1 MAVAKTKIVL
11 HAGHGKTGTSA
22 IQSALAI
29 SADAL
34 LKNGIH
40 YPIDPNERQ
49 RAARFE
55 ITSGNWKH
63 NPTISLSEQCLELAA
78 SNAAGHTI
86 VLSSE
91 SLFWHLTDFVHQK
104 EQWNEAVDI
113 HVILAVRELEE
124 MLSSEYQ
131 QRVKRHGES
140 KPFEQF
146 LKRRH
151 FISSHHKKAAEVLTQ
166 LSQQNVQVTLI
177 NYSAHKKTISKKV
190 FDALGCSD
198 LFPKE
203 KMGDLVINRSLS
215 QKELQMLMMINALYY
230 DQFPWISARLSDAL
244 AKNLPNTET
253 QRSRISPQSLEK
265 LYDKNDSYL
274 QIINSHLSAEEP
286 LTVQQT
292 LKRDR
297 QTNNPGK
304 RLHKIRQEE
313 EQSVQL
319 ISQTLLEALRNDP
332 TKRLC
337 NETID
342 TLIKTS
348 QTENT
353 PAHVEVELL
362 EIAKIN
368 RPQGQR
374 LGQLLERAQIKKQQ
388 SQTKSIGTD
397 Q

>member
-1 MAVAKTKIVL
+1 MAKTKIVL

-29 SADAL
+29 SADTL
-34 LKNGIH
+34 LKNGIN
-40 YPIDPNERQ
+40 YPIDTNERQ

-63 NPTISLSEQCLELAA
+63 NPAISLSEQCLQIAA

-91 SLFWHLTDFVHQK
+91 SLFWHLTDFVKQK
-104 EQWNEAVDI
+104 EQWSEAVEI

-146 LKRRH
+146 LRRRH
-151 FISSHHKKAAEVLTQ
+151 FISSHHKKAAEVLTELTQ
-166 LSQQNVQVTLI
+166 HNISITLI
-177 NYSAHKKTISKKV
+177 NYSAHKKTISKRV
-190 FDALGCSD
+190 FEAIGCGD
-198 LFPKE
+198 LFPKQ

-244 AKNLPNTET
+244 AKNLPNTQT
-253 QRSRISPQSLEK
+253 KRSRISPQSLK
-265 LYDKNDSYL
+265 RLYEKNDSYL
-274 QIINSHLSAEEP
+274 QIINRHLSAEEP
-286 LTVQQT
+286 LTVKQTVQQ
-292 LKRDR
+292 DR
-297 QTNNPGK
+297 PTNNPAK
-304 RLHKIRQEE
+304 RLETIKQEE
-313 EQSVQL
+313 KQSIQL
-319 ISQTLLEALRNDP
+319 ISQTLLEALRDDP
-332 TKRLC
+332 TQRLC

-348 QTENT
+348 QVEDT

-374 LGQLLERAQIKKQQ
+374 LGQLLERARIRKQQ
-388 SQTKSIGTD
+388 S
-397 Q
+397 

>member
-151 FISSHHKKAAEVLTQ
+151 FISSHHKKAAEVLTH
-166 LSQQNVQVTLI
+166 LSQQNVPVTLI

-274 QIINSHLSAEEP
+274 QIINSHLNAQEP

-304 RLHKIRQEE
+304 RLQKIRQEE

>member
-29 SADAL
+29 SADEL
-34 LKNGIH
+34 LKSGIN
-40 YPIDPNERQ
+40 YPIDPIERR
-49 RAARFE
+49 RAAQFE

-63 NPTISLSEQCLELAA
+63 NPSTSLSKQCLQLAA
-78 SNAAGHTI
+78 ANTAGHTI

-91 SLFWHLTDFVHQK
+91 SLFWHLTDFANQK
-104 EQWNEAVDI
+104 DEWNDCVEI

-166 LSQQNVQVTLI
+166 LSRQSIPVTLI
-177 NYSAHKKTISKKV
+177 NYSAHKKTISQRV
-190 FDALGCSD
+190 FDVLGCSD

-203 KMGDLVINRSLS
+203 QMGDLVINRSLS

-244 AKNLPNTET
+244 AKNLPNTQT
-253 QRSRISPQSLEK
+253 QRSRISPKSLEK
-265 LYDKNDSYL
+265 LYATNDSYL
-274 QIINSHLSAEEP
+274 QIINRHLNPKEP

-292 LKRDR
+292 LKQDR
-297 QTNNPGK
+297 QTNNPAE
-304 RLHKIRQEE
+304 RLQKIRQEE
-313 EQSVQL
+313 NQSIQL
-319 ISQTLLEALRNDP
+319 IGQTLLEALRNDP
-332 TKRLC
+332 AQRLC

-342 TLIKTS
+342 TLINTS
-348 QTENT
+348 QTEDI

-362 EIAKIN
+362 EIAKAN

-374 LGQLLERAQIKKQQ
+374 LGKLLERAQIKIQN
-388 SQTKSIGTD
+388 S
-397 Q
+397 

>member
-1 MAVAKTKIVL
+1 MAKTKIVL

-29 SADAL
+29 SAEAL
-34 LKNGIH
+34 LKNGIN
-40 YPIDPNERQ
+40 YPIDPNERE

-63 NPTISLSEQCLELAA
+63 NPTISLSQQCIQLAA
-78 SNAAGHTI
+78 SNIAGQTI

-91 SLFWHLTDFVHQK
+91 SLFWHLPEFIDQK
-104 EQWNEAVDI
+104 GQWNDAVEV

-166 LSQQNVQVTLI
+166 LSRHNIPITLL
-177 NYSAHKKTISKKV
+177 NYSRHKKTISQRV
-190 FDALGCSD
+190 FDAIGCSD
-198 LFPKE
+198 LFPSKQ
-203 KMGDLVINRSLS
+203 MSDLVINRSLS

-244 AKNLPNTET
+244 AKSLPNTET

-265 LYDKNDSYL
+265 LYEKNDPYL
-274 QIINSHLSAEEP
+274 QIINSHLRTEEP
-286 LTVQQT
+286 LTVHQT
-292 LKRDR
+292 LEKDLK
-297 QTNNPGK
+297 TSNPAK
-304 RLHKIRQEE
+304 QLQKIRQEE
-313 EQSVQL
+313 EQSVKL
-319 ISQTLLEALRNDP
+319 ISQTLLEALVNNP
-332 TKRLC
+332 AQRLC

-348 QTENT
+348 QADDT
-353 PAHVEVELL
+353 PVHVEVELL

-374 LGQLLERAQIKKQQ
+374 LRRLLERAQIKKQQ
-388 SQTKSIGTD
+388 S
-397 Q
+397 

>member
-34 LKNGIH
+34 LKNGTH

-151 FISSHHKKAAEVLTQ
+151 FISSHHKKAAEVLTH
-166 LSQQNVQVTLI
+166 LSQQNVPVTLI

-274 QIINSHLSAEEP
+274 QIINSHLSAQEP

-292 LKRDR
+292 LNRDR
-297 QTNNPGK
+297 QTKNPGK
-304 RLHKIRQEE
+304 RLQKIRQEE

>member
-166 LSQQNVQVTLI
+166 LSQQNVPVTLI

-304 RLHKIRQEE
+304 RFQKIRQEE

-397 Q
+397 R

>member
-1 MAVAKTKIVL
+1 VAKTRIVL

-29 SADAL
+29 STDAL
-34 LKNGIH
+34 LKNGIQ

-63 NPTISLSEQCLELAA
+63 NPTTSLSQQCLQLAA
-78 SNAAGHTI
+78 SNSAGHTI

-91 SLFWHLTDFVHQK
+91 SLFWHLTDFANQK
-104 EQWNEAVDI
+104 DQWDDAVEVQ
-113 HVILAVRELEE
+113 VILAVRELEE

-146 LKRRH
+146 LRRRN
-151 FISSHHKKAAEVLTQ
+151 FISSHHKKAAEVLER
-166 LSQQNVQVTLI
+166 LSQQQIPVTLI
-177 NYSAHKKTISKKV
+177 NYSRHKKTISERV
-190 FDALGCSD
+190 FDAIECGELYPHD
-198 LFPKE
+198 Q
-203 KMGDLVINRSLS
+203 MGNLVINRSLS

-265 LYDKNDSYL
+265 LYEKNDEYL
-274 QIINSHLSAEEP
+274 QIINSHLNPEEP
-286 LTVQQT
+286 LTVART
-292 LKRDR
+292 LEQDR
-297 QTNNPGK
+297 KTKTPPK
-304 RLHKIRQEE
+304 RLQNIRQEE
-313 EQSVQL
+313 EQSIRM

-332 TKRLC
+332 TQRLS

-348 QTENT
+348 QVEDT

-374 LGQLLERAQIKKQQ
+374 LGQLLERAQMKKQQ
-388 SQTKSIGTD
+388 C
-397 Q
+397 

>member
-91 SLFWHLTDFVHQK
+91 SLFWHLTDFIYQK
-104 EQWNEAVDI
+104 EQWNEAIDI